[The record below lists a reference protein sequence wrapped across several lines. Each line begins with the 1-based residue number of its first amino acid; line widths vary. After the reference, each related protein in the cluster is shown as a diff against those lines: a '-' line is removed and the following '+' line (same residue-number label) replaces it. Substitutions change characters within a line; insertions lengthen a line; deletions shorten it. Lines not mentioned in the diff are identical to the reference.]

1 MSKRRDV
8 DPHKRDMRS
17 RFKRLVRAVMINR
30 QWLDEPDEQAQ
41 GISMN
46 VKKNLA
52 FLVRQKRKTGILTV
66 AEKALLRSPAYART
80 VEERK
85 KLCMIVAGLTC
96 FSRIPPKL
104 RARLVPVIKFMTVG
118 ADRILMKEHDF
129 PLYIYFVI
137 SGEIEMKKTLYDK
150 ATKKTTMISEA
161 IVGPGDWIGDVEV
174 LENCS
179 RLNTYVTISSC
190 ELLCITELEFR
201 TILGPFMRKQWA
213 DKKTALKTL
222 NYFDFFT
229 EEQIVRA
236 CSYGL
241 LIQYDPLQFIYS
253 DNRGAVSYV
262 HFILSG
268 ECTIL
273 QCLKMRV
280 LRNVGKITYDLVKVN
295 NADGF
300 DLDAKTSKTRLRD
313 SEVEVSNSDFN
324 LDDLLA
330 STDSQDA
337 ETLQEKKAKRK
348 IGLREVEIACGYG
361 GIQLKRKI
369 HRNPRRTV
377 LRRRTTYVARRL
389 TSFGKTTSSTARASS
404 MHGDDDEDYFAE
416 DAEDEYDYIPED
428 YFVEEEISVEET
440 PTTERTTMK
449 SMISSN
455 RSTARSTLKSLR
467 QSDGNVLRVETDDS
481 MNQNTP
487 RDTYIS
493 PTVNVV
499 PETETRFVDVGSLT
513 YGGIFGL
520 GETIVHRVIMA
531 RTVVQCMLLP
541 RFWLMEP
548 DQNPGHIWKRRK
560 FYLEGCVPSR
570 EELFGNFLKTRR
582 WEKFKHDY
590 VQSTLNPN
598 SVNSTQPEDIP
609 IISRIVETR
618 DDI

>member
-66 AEKALLRSPAYART
+66 A
-80 VEERK
+80 
-85 KLCMIVAGLTC
+85 
-96 FSRIPPKL
+96 
-104 RARLVPVIKFMTVG
+104 
-118 ADRILMKEHDF
+118 
-129 PLYIYFVI
+129 
-137 SGEIEMKKTLYDK
+137 
-150 ATKKTTMISEA
+150 
-161 IVGPGDWIGDVEV
+161 
-174 LENCS
+174 
-179 RLNTYVTISSC
+179 
-190 ELLCITELEFR
+190 
-201 TILGPFMRKQWA
+201 
-213 DKKTALKTL
+213 
-222 NYFDFFT
+222 
-229 EEQIVRA
+229 IVRA

-404 MHGDDDEDYFAE
+404 MHGDDDEDYFPE

-467 QSDGNVLRVETDDS
+467 QSEGNVLRVETDDS